1 MIGIDQPVIIIVTGC
16 ENNNRFP
23 HAMMHTVIFK
33 YTTMRLDSRVTA
45 GEIVD
50 DEETNVMH
58 HIFQRYGLYN
68 RSSLHYVGAEF
79 IC

>member
-16 ENNNRFP
+16 KNNNRFP

-33 YTTMRLDSRVTA
+33 YITISLDSRVTA

-50 DEETNVMH
+50 DEEANVMH
-58 HIFQRYGLYN
+58 HIFQLYGLYC
-68 RSSLHYVGAEF
+68 RSSLNYVGAGF